1 MFNKIH
7 RVLWVFKILILYGS
21 LSSSN
26 LTISRENMV
35 DNTNDEK
42 SRTFLIALRK
52 IIQAIDQHSISLKKK
67 FGLTGPQLIILQSL
81 LAHGQLSVTQLSK
94 NVSLSQATV
103 TDITKRLEK
112 KEYITREKS
121 QDDKRKT
128 NIALTGQGRVIL
140 NDVPPLLQEQFT
152 DRFSRLESW
161 EQLMIESAFERVVS
175 MMSAEEIDASPM
187 MIIGSVEP
195 KKQ

>member
-1 MFNKIH
+1 MA
-7 RVLWVFKILILYGS
+7 
-21 LSSSN
+21 
-26 LTISRENMV
+26 
-35 DNTNDEK
+35 DNTSDK
-42 SRTFLIALRK
+42 RSRAFLIALRK

-103 TDITKRLEK
+103 TGITKRLET

-121 QDDKRKT
+121 KDDKRKT
-128 NIALTGQGRVIL
+128 NITLTEKGRVIL
-140 NDVPPLLQEQFT
+140 IDVPPLLQEQFT

-161 EQLMIESAFERVVS
+161 EQLMIGSAFERVVS

-187 MIIGSVEP
+187 MIIGSVGSKE
-195 KKQ
+195 Q